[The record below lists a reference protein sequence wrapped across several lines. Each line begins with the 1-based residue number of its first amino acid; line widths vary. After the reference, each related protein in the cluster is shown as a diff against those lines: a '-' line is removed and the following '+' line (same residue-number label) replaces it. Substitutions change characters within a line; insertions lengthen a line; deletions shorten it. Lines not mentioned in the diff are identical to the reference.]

1 MEALTTGGSRCCR
14 VPHQEHIQR
23 LHLVSGRYF
32 NVDVSGRWIVG
43 YADYALIDRGS
54 RIVPCDV
61 LWFWNR
67 FRPTVLY
74 SYVTER
80 VAQGV

>member
-1 MEALTTGGSRCCR
+1 M
-14 VPHQEHIQR
+14 
-23 LHLVSGRYF
+23 
-32 NVDVSGRWIVG
+32 DVSGRWIVG
-43 YADYALIDRGS
+43 HADYALIDRGS

-74 SYVTER
+74 RLRHRTSGAGG
-80 VAQGV
+80 VACSCFFVA